1 MVELP
6 WDVDELVGEGLE
18 FIQPAPD
25 DLPKRVEVEVVA
37 IRMELDHGDLDGV
50 HVHVRGLAVQQ
61 YRVPAAQPFHIAVPS
76 PQEGPYSA
84 VELR

>member
-6 WDVDELVGEGLE
+6 GDVDELVREGLE
-18 FIQPAPD
+18 LVQPGPD
-25 DLPKRVEVEVVA
+25 DVAERVEVEVVT
-37 IRMELDHGDLDGV
+37 IRVDLDHGDLDRV

-61 YRVPAAQPFHIAVPS
+61 YRVPAAQPFHCCPS